1 MAQLFHFVQTI
12 ERINNVK
19 ACTVRQKTK
28 EYISTNNSWPLQ
40 LSSGDFEICMDMEQN
55 GEFLME
61 QNDKILKKQNGNPN
75 EAKSV

>member
-1 MAQLFHFVQTI
+1 M
-12 ERINNVK
+12 NNVK

-61 QNDKILKKQNGNPN
+61 QNGVFLMEQNDKILKKQNGNPN